1 VQASQDMYAPATLI
15 PQISLQLGKLNL
27 LLRLFQR
34 RYANNISWIWL
45 WSPLR
50 ACTYLL

>member
-1 VQASQDMYAPATLI
+1 MTNEAISANQPEEETPFTLVPI
-15 PQISLQLGKLNL
+15 PKRTRQYIL
-27 LLRLFQR
+27 
-34 RYANNISWIWL
+34 SWIWL